1 MKRAQVETF
10 VRSAGDLVATVIA
23 STLFAGRYDRRKGV
37 KRAQVETLARFT
49 LGLIATV
56 IYIMPLFWMVSTSLK
71 PQSEIFHTPPVLIPE
86 QPQIDSYRSALG
98 LPTERPELYITGA
111 LYFKNS
117 FVIASSTMLLTL
129 ALAVPAAYALSRFN
143 FRGKTSF
150 MLFLLVAQMLPGV
163 LLVIPLFVLF
173 KILGLYN
180 THFSVILADT
190 ALALPFAIIILRT
203 SFIQIPEALEEAG
216 LIDGA
221 TRLQV
226 LWYIILPLIRASLV
240 AVGVFS
246 FLTAWGEF
254 VFALSFL
261 AKPELQPISIGV
273 FQFIGMYKTQWD
285 TMMAFSTLV
294 AIPAVLA
301 LLFLQRQFISGLT
314 SGSVK

>member
-1 MKRAQVETF
+1 MKEERVGPIVSLLFMRCDRIIRF
-10 VRSAGDLVATVIA
+10 VRRFLQSQKFDSAVRFFIGFTVTA
-23 STLFAGRYDRRKGV
+23 
-37 KRAQVETLARFT
+37 
-49 LGLIATV
+49 
-56 IYIMPLFWMVSTSLK
+56 IYLMPIFWMVSTSFK
-71 PQSEIFHTPPVLIPE
+71 PTTEIFQTPPNLIPVH
-86 QPQIDSYRSALG
+86 PQIDSYRSALG
-98 LPTERPELYITGA
+98 LPTDRPELYITGA

-117 FVIASSTMLLTL
+117 FIIASSTMLLTL
-129 ALAVPAAYALSRFN
+129 IFAIPAAYALSRFN
-143 FRGKTSF
+143 FRGKTPF
-150 MLFLLVAQMLPGV
+150 MLFLIITQMLPSV

-173 KILGLYN
+173 KVFRLYN

-203 SFIQIPEALEEAG
+203 SFKQIPEALEEAG

-221 TRLQV
+221 SRLQV
-226 LWYIILPLIRASLV
+226 LWYILLPVMKASLV

-294 AIPAVLA
+294 AIPAIVA
-301 LLFLQRQFISGLT
+301 LLFLQRQFISGLA

>member
-1 MKRAQVETF
+1 MKRARVET
-10 VRSAGDLVATVIA
+10 I
-23 STLFAGRYDRRKGV
+23 
-37 KRAQVETLARFT
+37 ARFT

-56 IYIMPLFWMVSTSLK
+56 IYLMPLFWMISTSLK
-71 PQSEIFHTPPVLIPE
+71 SQSEIFHTPPVLIPE
-86 QPQIDSYRSALG
+86 HPQIDSYRSALG
-98 LPTERPELYITGA
+98 LPTDRPALYITGE

-117 FVIASSTMLLTL
+117 FIIASSTMLLTL

-143 FRGKTSF
+143 FRGKTTF
-150 MLFLLVAQMLPGV
+150 ILFLLVAQMLPGV

-173 KILGLYN
+173 KMFSLYN

-203 SFIQIPEALEEAG
+203 SFIQIPDALEEAG

-294 AIPAVLA
+294 AIPAVVA

>member
-1 MKRAQVETF
+1 MKEAHVESSSGCIMGF
-10 VRSAGDLVATVIA
+10 VRRIQLVTHWMRMPQAGIA
-23 STLFAGRYDRRKGV
+23 LRFAM
-37 KRAQVETLARFT
+37 
-49 LGLIATV
+49 GLIATA
-56 IYIMPLFWMVSTSLK
+56 IYLMPLFWMVSTSLK
-71 PQSEIFHTPPVLIPE
+71 PQSEIFHTPPVLIPSH
-86 QPQIDSYRSALG
+86 PQIDSYRSALG
-98 LPTERPELYITGA
+98 LPTDRPELYITGA

-117 FVIASSTMLLTL
+117 FIIASSTMLLTL
-129 ALAVPAAYALSRFN
+129 VLAVPAAYALSRFN
-143 FRGKTSF
+143 FRGKTTF
-150 MLFLLVAQMLPGV
+150 ILFLLVAQMLPGV

-173 KILGLYN
+173 KMFSLYN

-190 ALALPFAIIILRT
+190 ALALPFAVIILRT
-203 SFIQIPEALEEAG
+203 SFIQIPDALEEAG
-216 LIDGA
+216 MIDGA

-294 AIPAVLA
+294 AIPAILA

>member
-1 MKRAQVETF
+1 MKGASASPSLREVESF
-10 VRSAGDLVATVIA
+10 VRITQSVRRWMRKPQAESVLRFALGFLATA
-23 STLFAGRYDRRKGV
+23 
-37 KRAQVETLARFT
+37 
-49 LGLIATV
+49 
-56 IYIMPLFWMVSTSLK
+56 IYLMPLFWMVSTSLK
-71 PQSEIFHTPPVLIPE
+71 SPSEIFQTPPVLVPS
-86 QPQIDSYRSALG
+86 QPQIESYRSALG
-98 LPTERPELYITGA
+98 LPTDRPELYVTGA

-117 FVIASSTMLLTL
+117 FIIAASTMLLTL
-129 ALAVPAAYALSRFN
+129 ALAIPAAYALSRFN
-143 FRGKTSF
+143 FRGKITF
-150 MLFLLVAQMLPGV
+150 MLFLLVAQMLPAV

-173 KILGLYN
+173 KMVSLYN
-180 THFSVILADT
+180 TYFSVILADT

-203 SFIQIPEALEEAG
+203 SFIQIPDALEEAG
-216 LIDGA
+216 MIDGA

-226 LWYIILPLIRASLV
+226 LWHIVLPLMRASLV

-261 AKPELQPISIGV
+261 AKPELHPISIGV

-294 AIPAVLA
+294 AIPAVFA

-314 SGSVK
+314 SGSMK

>member
-1 MKRAQVETF
+1 MKEE
-10 VRSAGDLVATVIA
+10 SADPVVSFLLGC
-23 STLFAGRYDRRKGV
+23 
-37 KRAQVETLARFT
+37 ARFVQSMRHVMRT
-49 LGLIATV
+49 PKFDAVVRFFIGFIATA
-56 IYIMPLFWMVSTSLK
+56 IYLMPLFWMVSTSLK
-71 PQSEIFHTPPVLIPE
+71 PPTEIFQTPPVLIPAH
-86 QPQIDSYRSALG
+86 PQIDSYRSALG
-98 LPTERPELYITGA
+98 LPTDRPELYITGA

-117 FVIASSTMLLTL
+117 FIIASSTMLLTL
-129 ALAVPAAYALSRFN
+129 IFAIPAAYAISRFS
-143 FRGKTSF
+143 FRGKTTF
-150 MLFLLVAQMLPGV
+150 MLFLIVTQMLPAV

-173 KILGLYN
+173 KMLSLYN

-221 TRLQV
+221 SRLQV
-226 LWYIILPLIRASLV
+226 LWHIVLPLMRASLV

-285 TMMAFSTLV
+285 AMMAFSTLV
-294 AIPAVLA
+294 AIPAILA

>member
-1 MKRAQVETF
+1 MKGASANPSLREVESF
-10 VRSAGDLVATVIA
+10 VRITQSVRRWMRKPQAESVLRFALGFLATA
-23 STLFAGRYDRRKGV
+23 
-37 KRAQVETLARFT
+37 
-49 LGLIATV
+49 
-56 IYIMPLFWMVSTSLK
+56 IYLMPLFWMVSTSLK
-71 PQSEIFHTPPVLIPE
+71 SPSEIFQTPPVLVPS
-86 QPQIDSYRSALG
+86 QPQIESYRSALG
-98 LPTERPELYITGA
+98 LPTDRPELYVTGA

-117 FVIASSTMLLTL
+117 FIIAASTMLLTL
-129 ALAVPAAYALSRFN
+129 ALAIPAAYALSRFN
-143 FRGKTSF
+143 FRGKITF
-150 MLFLLVAQMLPGV
+150 MLFLLVAQMLPAV

-173 KILGLYN
+173 KMVSLYN
-180 THFSVILADT
+180 TYFSVILADT

-203 SFIQIPEALEEAG
+203 SFIQIPDALEEAG
-216 LIDGA
+216 MIDGA

-226 LWYIILPLIRASLV
+226 LWHIVLPLMRASLV

-261 AKPELQPISIGV
+261 AKPELHPISIGV

-294 AIPAVLA
+294 AIPAVFA

-314 SGSVK
+314 SGSMK